1 VLRDEKRDVVE
12 VPALTRRSEDI
23 LKLFDAL
30 PQGEKL
36 RFLTEFSGTSE
47 GRQVLE
53 EAKTI
58 ARALEQRLGSSD
70 PRSFKKELDRL
81 GLKDAA
87 VIDRIKDVARLVD
100 RADRAELSRKHELT
114 RGLKKGLGLGM

>member
-1 VLRDEKRDVVE
+1 M
-12 VPALTRRSEDI
+12 
-23 LKLFDAL
+23 KLFDAL